1 MRTTLDQITLRGF
14 KTFQAL
20 EEFRPGQLSV
30 LIGAN
35 GSGKSNFASFFT
47 MMRRALAEDDG
58 FPIFV
63 AMQGG
68 ASKLLHDGPGKTSEV
83 EAVLNL
89 STPAGKRH
97 YCSRL
102 RHAAG
107 DTLIFANEHHAIA
120 GSHSDEAIHW
130 QLEAHTANNND
141 DELRESSHSFPR
153 LLIQAADELGIG
165 ATRDFLKGVSVYHFN
180 NTSAVARL
188 QTKWRVSDNRELK
201 EDGGNIASVLL
212 RLKQG
217 DGGYYYRRIVDTIRL
232 ILPTFSDF
240 DLHPEYGHV
249 LLRWRERNSDL
260 VFDVSQASDGMLRVI
275 CLITLLLQPA
285 TRLPELLILDE
296 PELGLHPHAIEVIGG
311 LIGAASMS
319 TQVIAA
325 TQSTALVDCFDP
337 EDIVVV
343 ERNERASTFR
353 RLDPKDLDEWLKDYS
368 LSELWQKNVIRGNP

>member
-20 EEFRPGQLSV
+20 DEFKPGRLSV

-47 MMRRALAEDDG
+47 MMRRALAEADG

-68 ASKLLHDGPGKTSEV
+68 ASKLLHDGPSKTSESV
-83 EAVLNL
+83 ASLSL
-89 STPAGKRH
+89 STPLGKTR
-97 YCSRL
+97 YSFRL
-102 RHAAG
+102 RYAAG
-107 DTLIFANEHHAIA
+107 DTLIFANEYHADV
-120 GSHSDEAIHW
+120 GSRSEPAVRWLAEDY
-130 QLEAHTANNND
+130 TVDND
-141 DELRESSHSFPR
+141 GQRESGYPIPT
-153 LLIQAADELGIG
+153 LLIHSTNGLGMS

-180 NTSAVARL
+180 NTSNVARI
-188 QTKWRVSDNRELK
+188 QTKWQVGDNRELK
-201 EDGGNIASVLL
+201 EDGGNIAPVLL
-212 RLKQG
+212 RLKQE
-217 DGGYYYRRIVDTIRL
+217 DGGYYRRIVNNIRL

-240 DLHPEYGHV
+240 DLQPEYGHV

-260 VFDVSQASDGMLRVI
+260 LFDVSQASDGMLRAI

-285 TRLPELLILDE
+285 KNLPDLLILDE
-296 PELGLHPHAIEVIGG
+296 PELGLHPYAINVIGG
-311 LIGAASMS
+311 LIGAASIN

-337 EDIVVV
+337 EEIVVAD
-343 ERNERASTFR
+343 RNERASTFR
-353 RLDPKDLDEWLKDYS
+353 RLDLETLNEWLEAYS
-368 LSELWQKNVIRGNP
+368 LSELWQKNVLGGRP